1 MMRRAAF
8 SLLRPYFRL
17 TRGMTLGAQGVVID
31 PQERILLVRHGYQP
45 GWRFPGGGVE
55 WRETLE
61 EALARELFEETGVQ
75 IAGRPQLHGIF
86 GNFTTL
92 PSDHVALFVIRE
104 WHRPHVPPPNT
115 EIAEQGFFPRDALPP
130 GTVRPVQQRLA
141 EIFDGEALS
150 AHW

>member
-1 MMRRAAF
+1 MMKRAILT
-8 SLLRPYFRL
+8 LLQPYFRL

-31 PQERILLVRHGYQP
+31 PEDRVLLVRHGYQP

-61 EALARELFEETGVQ
+61 HALARELHEETGVQ
-75 IAGRPQLHGIF
+75 VEGRPRLHGVF
-86 GNFTTL
+86 GNFTTM
-92 PSDHVALFVIRE
+92 PSDHVALFIVRD
-104 WHRPHVPPPNT
+104 WHRPHVPPPNR
-115 EIAEQGFFPRDALPP
+115 EIAAQDFFPLDALPDD
-130 GTVRPVQQRLA
+130 TIRPVRQRLA

>member
-1 MMRRAAF
+1 MRRAAF

-31 PQERILLVRHGYQP
+31 ADNRVLLVRHGYQP

-61 EALARELFEETGVQ
+61 EALAREVFEETGVGVV
-75 IAGRPQLHGIF
+75 GRPRLHGVF
-86 GNFTTL
+86 GNFTAL
-92 PSDHVALFVIRE
+92 PSDHVAVFVVRD
-104 WHRPHVPPPNT
+104 WGRPQVPEPNR
-115 EIAEQGFFPRDALPP
+115 EIAAQGFFPCDSLPDD
-130 GTVRPVQQRLA
+130 TIRAVRQRLA
-141 EIFDGEALS
+141 EVFDGAPSS

>member
-31 PQERILLVRHGYQP
+31 ADNRVLLVRHGYQP

-61 EALARELFEETGVQ
+61 EALARELFEETGVR
-75 IAGRPQLHGIF
+75 IVGRPRLHGVF

-92 PSDHVALFVIRE
+92 PSDHVAVFLVHD
-104 WHRPHVPPPNT
+104 WDRPQVPEPNR
-115 EIAEQGFFPRDALPP
+115 EIAAQGFFPRDALPQD
-130 GTVRPVQQRLA
+130 TIRPVERRLA
-141 EIFDGEALS
+141 EIFDDHDLS

>member
-1 MMRRAAF
+1 MIRRAAF

-17 TRGMTLGAQGVVID
+17 TRGMTLGAQGVVLD
-31 PQERILLVRHGYQP
+31 GQERVLLIRHGYQP

-61 EALARELFEETGVQ
+61 DALARELFEETGVR
-75 IAGRPQLHGIF
+75 IAGRPRLHGVF

-92 PSDHVALFVIRE
+92 PSDHVALFVISA
-104 WHRPHVPPPNT
+104 WDQPHVPEPNR
-115 EIAEQGFFPRDALPP
+115 EIAAQGLFPRDALPED
-130 GTVRPVQQRLA
+130 TIRPVRDRLA
-141 EIFDGEALS
+141 EIFEGADLS

>member
-1 MMRRAAF
+1 MLRRAAF

-31 PQERILLVRHGYQP
+31 AEERVLLVRHGYQP

-61 EALARELFEETGVQ
+61 EALARELFEETGVE
-75 IAGRPQLHGIF
+75 IAGRPRLHGVF
-86 GNFTTL
+86 GNFTTF
-92 PSDHVALFVIRE
+92 PSDHVALFLIHE
-104 WHRPHVPPPNT
+104 WHQPRVPEPNR
-115 EIAEQGFFPRDALPP
+115 EITAQGFFGRDSLPED
-130 GTVRPVQQRLA
+130 TVRPVRQRLA
-141 EIFDGEALS
+141 EIFEGMSLS

>member
-1 MMRRAAF
+1 MLRRAAL

-17 TRGMTLGAQGVVID
+17 TRGMTLGAQGVIID
-31 PQERILLVRHGYQP
+31 ADERVLLVRHGYQP

-61 EALARELFEETGVQ
+61 QALAREVREETGVEVT
-75 IAGRPQLHGIF
+75 GRPQLHGVF
-86 GNFTTL
+86 GNFTAL

-104 WHRPHVPPPNT
+104 WRQPNVPQPNR
-115 EIAEQGFFPRDALPP
+115 EIAAQGFFPCDALPDD
-130 GTVRPVQQRLA
+130 TIRAVRQRLA
-141 EIFDGEALS
+141 EVFDGAPSS